1 NNFSDKDNELQYL
14 MEPPVYAEIKAH
26 RGQNA
31 TLPCVLRSVPAYFK
45 VKWSKVEPRGTRV
58 ENIVLIS
65 NGHVVK
71 HYGKWQS
78 KASLRR
84 NHVLDISL
92 CLTKLE
98 LQDYGLYQC
107 ELINGIYDESVTIS
121 LNIEGVVFP
130 YQSRNGRY
138 KFTYS
143 EAESACAKQ
152 DAILA
157 TYTQLYRE
165 WTEGLET
172 CNAGWLNDGTVHYPI
187 LNPRPACGKDLLPGI
202 RSYGPQHKTKD
213 RYDAFCFT
221 STTEGSVFYVPGT
234 LNFSEAA
241 RACEDKGASLAL
253 VGQLYSSWKFLG
265 LERCDGGWLQDGSVR
280 FPIISPKE
288 RCGGIPQPGV
298 HSFGF
303 PKKSIRFY
311 GAYCY

>member
-1 NNFSDKDNELQYL
+1 

-45 VKWSKVEPRGTRV
+45 VKWSKVEPPKTGV

-65 NGHVVK
+65 NGHGVK

-92 CLTKLE
+92 RLTKLE

-107 ELINGIYDESVTIS
+107 ELINGIYDESVTIA
-121 LNIEGVVFP
+121 LNIEGTGTQILTIQYNNTLITLLNTVYLSGVVFP

-143 EAESACAKQ
+143 EAEDACAKQ

-157 TYTQLYRE
+157 TYTQLYRGNNFYMQYLAKE
-165 WTEGLET
+165 CILSHYK
-172 CNAGWLNDGTVHYPI
+172 NHLNHVFIGI
-187 LNPRPACGKDLLPGI
+187 LCD
-202 RSYGPQHKTKD
+202 RSTQSGP
-213 RYDAFCFT
+213 
-221 STTEGSVFYVPGT
+221 
-234 LNFSEAA
+234 
-241 RACEDKGASLAL
+241 
-253 VGQLYSSWKFLG
+253 
-265 LERCDGGWLQDGSVR
+265 
-280 FPIISPKE
+280 
-288 RCGGIPQPGV
+288 
-298 HSFGF
+298 
-303 PKKSIRFY
+303 
-311 GAYCY
+311 